1 MTTQDMAEPQ
11 STEKREQSLLNIVC
25 LVGAALFL
33 ALVAYNLFAA
43 GTVISTD
50 GLFFT
55 VVPLLLALCFL
66 VVPGMDMLA
75 KRKEAQAAEASGES
89 SAGARAEPVEEV
101 HFAGSYRLFMMVWVW
116 LLALTG
122 FEVFLGYIH
131 LNVVL
136 MLVLLMGASLI
147 KAALFIAYFMHL
159 RFERLNLIL
168 TIIPALVV
176 CICLLL
182 IFFPDSFR
190 AKNLRYSGPPPAAAE
205 PDH

>member
-1 MTTQDMAEPQ
+1 
-11 STEKREQSLLNIVC
+11 
-25 LVGAALFL
+25 
-33 ALVAYNLFAA
+33 
-43 GTVISTD
+43 
-50 GLFFT
+50 
-55 VVPLLLALCFL
+55 
-66 VVPGMDMLA
+66 
-75 KRKEAQAAEASGES
+75 
-89 SAGARAEPVEEV
+89 
-101 HFAGSYRLFMMVWVW
+101 MMVWIW

-136 MLVLLMGASLI
+136 MLVILMGASLI
-147 KAALFIAYFMHL
+147 KAALIIAYFMHL

-190 AKNLRYSGPPPAAAE
+190 AKNLRYNGPPATSAPAPE
-205 PDH
+205 H

>member
-1 MTTQDMAEPQ
+1 MTSQDMAEPE

-33 ALVAYNLFAA
+33 ALVAYNLFRA

-75 KRKEAQAAEASGES
+75 KRRAAE
-89 SAGARAEPVEEV
+89 SAEDANAEPAEEV
-101 HFAGSYRLFMMVWVW
+101 HFAGSNRLFMMIWIW
-116 LLALTG
+116 LLVLTA
-122 FEVFLGYIH
+122 FEVFLGYINF
-131 LNVVL
+131 NVVL
-136 MLVLLMGASLI
+136 MLVILMGASII
-147 KAALFIAYFMHL
+147 KAALIIAYFMHL

-168 TIIPALVV
+168 TIVPALVV

-182 IFFPDSFR
+182 VFFPDSFR
-190 AKNLRYSGPPPAAAE
+190 AKNLRYNAPPAASE
-205 PDH
+205 PAPEH

>member
-1 MTTQDMAEPQ
+1 MAENDP
-11 STEKREQSLLNIVC
+11 EKRELGLLNIVC
-25 LVGAALFL
+25 LAAAALFL
-33 ALVAYNLFAA
+33 ALVVYNLFAA

-55 VVPLLLALCFL
+55 VVPLFLALCFL
-66 VVPGMDMLA
+66 VVPGMDMLE
-75 KRKEAQAAEASGES
+75 KRKAAQAAAAAGEGVS
-89 SAGARAEPVEEV
+89 DEHAAPAEEV
-101 HFAGSYRLFMMVWVW
+101 HFAGSNRLFMMVWIW

-136 MLVLLMGASLI
+136 MLVILMGASII
-147 KAALFIAYFMHL
+147 KAALIIAYFMHL

-168 TIIPALVV
+168 TIVPALVV

-190 AKNLRYSGPPPAAAE
+190 AKNLRYSGPPAAAPAPE
-205 PDH
+205 H

>member
-1 MTTQDMAEPQ
+1 MTSQDMAEP
-11 STEKREQSLLNIVC
+11 TEKREQSILNLVC
-25 LVGAALFL
+25 YAGAAIFL
-33 ALVAYNLFAA
+33 ALVAYNLFRA

-66 VVPGMDMLA
+66 VVPAMDMMA
-75 KRKEAQAAEASGES
+75 KRKAAESGEVEGHAQA
-89 SAGARAEPVEEV
+89 EPIEEV
-101 HFAGSYRLFMMVWVW
+101 HFAGSNRLFMMVWVW

-122 FEVFLGYIH
+122 FEVFLGYIR
-131 LNVVL
+131 LSVLL
-136 MLVLLMGASLI
+136 MLVILMGASII
-147 KAALFIAYFMHL
+147 KAALIIAYFMHL

-168 TIIPALVV
+168 TIVPAVVV

-190 AKNLRYSGPPPAAAE
+190 AKNLRYNAPPATSAPE
-205 PDH
+205 PEH